1 MKIWHLS
8 LTNTWRGIKM
18 IRYSNTPDKNA
29 KVITDSPTAPIK
41 TTRDFA
47 GLNDEGKPSQK
58 TRDLQDLDAEDINDN

>member
-1 MKIWHLS
+1 
-8 LTNTWRGIKM
+8 M
-18 IRYSNTPDKNA
+18 IRYSNTPDKNS

-58 TRDLQDLDAEDINDN
+58 VRDLQDLDAEDINDD